1 MHLNLFIE
9 SFVSAFRFDSAASA
23 SNRTNVVHALIL
35 KGSCPE
41 REVCCFRLGGPL
53 DVSWFAKRRG
63 ASAGVR
69 EQKWTVKGEKSWCV
83 TTGPG

>member
-1 MHLNLFIE
+1 MHLNLLIE
-9 SFVSAFRFDSAASA
+9 SFVSAIRFDSAVSA
-23 SNRTNVVHALIL
+23 SNRTNVVHTLIL
-35 KGSCPE
+35 EGSRQE

-53 DVSWFAKRRG
+53 DVSWFAKQRG

-83 TTGPG
+83 TTELG